1 MCTSPIRLENKSD
14 HPLSPK
20 YIYVP
25 CNKCLSCQKSKQ
37 DGMEYRAIKEYE
49 YCEKHGGKV
58 YFLTFTYDNEHLPIM
73 RTFSALSRIGNTF
86 FGKMPC
92 DAIFTHVSK
101 NNDFNVHKEEIYH
114 RWYEYTE
121 EPCHDKKDL
130 QNFNKRLRDQ
140 LKRDGYDVMIS
151 FLICSEYG
159 SDDEY
164 QYHGKI
170 RKATSRPHYHALYFL
185 VPLSGS
191 LPTDQQFLDLAFKKW
206 GMCQKQ
212 CFKSHL
218 IDNKV
223 LSAIA
228 YTTKY
233 ITKQDANKEFASRCI
248 KSDSGHSFQIFNR
261 KKQLFED
268 CKECRVAPFHLVSNN
283 FGAKHLNVL
292 DPEKILSIIT
302 KKATIINQNGTT
314 YNMPFPAYYRKK
326 YLYDTKAE
334 PKNILCESFSV
345 KPHSLSDDEYFIED
359 EILFPYY
366 EHHTKTSMKDFAIN
380 KYIQDKSVIIE
391 NLYSCLCAYWFSL
404 EDKPFSFE
412 YLKFGL
418 KDYLFLRDMD
428 SDLRSGEFIPNADI
442 LHLSVFY
449 NIDISEADHYKTKI
463 ENFIF
468 RYQTIHYQH
477 TNDKL
482 FIQRDKQRKRAA
494 ERKFINKFHA
504 R

>member
-1 MCTSPIRLENKSD
+1 MCISPIRLENKSD
-14 HPLSPK
+14 NPLSPK

-37 DGMEYRAIKEYE
+37 DGMEYRAIKEYD
-49 YCEKHGGKV
+49 YCKNHGGKV
-58 YFLTFTYDNEHLPIM
+58 YFLTFTYDNEHLPVM
-73 RTFSALSRIGNTF
+73 RTFKALGRIGNTF

-92 DAIFTHVSK
+92 DAIFNHVSQSD
-101 NNDFNVHKEEIYH
+101 DFNDNNEEYIH

-140 LKRDGYDVMIS
+140 LKREGYDVMIS

-164 QYHGKI
+164 EFHGTK
-170 RKATSRPHYHALYFL
+170 RKATSRPHYHALYYL
-185 VPLSGS
+185 IPLSGS

-223 LSAIA
+223 LSAIG

-248 KSDSGHSFQIFNR
+248 NSDSGHSFQIYNR
-261 KKQLFED
+261 KTQIFED

-283 FGAKHLNVL
+283 FGAKHLNEL
-292 DPEKILSIIT
+292 DPDKILSIIT
-302 KKATIINQNGTT
+302 KKATIKNQNGST
-314 YNMPFPAYYRKK
+314 YNLPFPAYYRKK
-326 YLYDTKAE
+326 YLYETLQE
-334 PKNILCESFSV
+334 PKTILCESV
-345 KPHSLSDDEYFIED
+345 YIKPHSITDDDYLIED
-359 EILFPYY
+359 EIQFPYY
-366 EHHTKTSMKDFAIN
+366 EQHTKTRMKDFAIN
-380 KYIQDKSVIIE
+380 KYIEDKTKLVE
-391 NLYSCLCAYWFSL
+391 NLYESLSAYWFSL
-404 EDKPFSFE
+404 DIKPFSFE
-412 YLKFGL
+412 YLKYGL

-428 SDLRSGEFIPNADI
+428 CDIRSGEYLQNSDI
-442 LHLSVFY
+442 AHLSVFY
-449 NIDISEADHYKTKI
+449 DTDLAEALHYKIKI
-463 ENFIF
+463 EI
-468 RYQTIHYQH
+468 
-477 TNDKL
+477 
-482 FIQRDKQRKRAA
+482 
-494 ERKFINKFHA
+494 
-504 R
+504 